1 MNMYTG
7 RNLQWQALYFDSLT
21 FATDMSDLR
30 FKDMAGKPSWV
41 SPGSGDWPCGDW
53 TCEWPCCV
61 MLVRNGIYSEYSI
74 PMYMRY
80 IAYMRYYILYVVHV
94 YIMCTMVDLHTALLD
109 YMWTFTLSS
118 QYVSQAQD
126 SLGSSPAST
135 KITFGHLR
143 LLWPDIPIKNAVI
156 FHSKLL
162 DSQRVTAFDML
173 KWRVLCWNLAINGSA
188 SQRDENSVSFS
199 RLQCLSPCM
208 ILILLATGTSP
219 VPVMS
224 RIYILVGGLEHF
236 YFPIYWKGNNPI
248 WLSYFSEG

>member
-1 MNMYTG
+1 MTSSLFWLPNLCHRHVRSQVQRHGRKAFLGEPWFWGLTLWGLNMWMT
-7 RNLQWQALYFDSLT
+7 
-21 FATDMSDLR
+21 
-30 FKDMAGKPSWV
+30 
-41 SPGSGDWPCGDW
+41 
-53 TCEWPCCV
+53 CCV

-143 LLWPDIPIKNAVI
+143 LLWPDIKRG
-156 FHSKLL
+156 
-162 DSQRVTAFDML
+162 D
-173 KWRVLCWNLAINGSA
+173 
-188 SQRDENSVSFS
+188 
-199 RLQCLSPCM
+199 
-208 ILILLATGTSP
+208 
-219 VPVMS
+219 
-224 RIYILVGGLEHF
+224 
-236 YFPIYWKGNNPI
+236 FP
-248 WLSYFSEG
+248 

>member
-1 MNMYTG
+1 MPQTCQISG
-7 RNLQWQALYFDSLT
+7 SKTWQESLPGWALVL
-21 FATDMSDLR
+21 
-30 FKDMAGKPSWV
+30 GI
-41 SPGSGDWPCGDW
+41 GPCGDW

-143 LLWPDIPIKNAVI
+143 LLWPDIPIK
-156 FHSKLL
+156 KRG
-162 DSQRVTAFDML
+162 D
-173 KWRVLCWNLAINGSA
+173 
-188 SQRDENSVSFS
+188 
-199 RLQCLSPCM
+199 
-208 ILILLATGTSP
+208 
-219 VPVMS
+219 
-224 RIYILVGGLEHF
+224 
-236 YFPIYWKGNNPI
+236 FP
-248 WLSYFSEG
+248 